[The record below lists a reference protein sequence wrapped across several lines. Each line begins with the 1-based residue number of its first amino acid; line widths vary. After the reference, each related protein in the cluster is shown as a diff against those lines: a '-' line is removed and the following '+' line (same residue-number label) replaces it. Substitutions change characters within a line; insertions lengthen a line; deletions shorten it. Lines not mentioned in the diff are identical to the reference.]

1 VLLAAAV
8 ALRTLWL
15 VAGAATLRRI
25 RRSARA
31 LDPLPDPIE
40 HVQRRLETT
49 AAFLVTGDSSVP
61 MTYGVVRPV
70 VFLPERV
77 LSLDDPLVEA
87 IASHELMHVRRR
99 DWLEEL
105 LLESMLTLLWFH
117 PAVWWLAGRIRLSR
131 EHVVDDDVIR
141 LTSSRERYADA
152 LLQVSVTR
160 RHTVLPA
167 PAFHRKSL
175 LKQRLAHILQETA
188 MTTRRIVASLTAGA
202 AVVAVAA
209 VMVTRAFPLHAQAPA
224 PAPTGEPVQIVKG
237 GDHLLHGEL
246 PEYPARAR
254 QEHVEGDVTL
264 DLFVDDRGEV
274 SDARVTSGPDELRRA
289 ALGSVLTWH
298 YSPSALSNIS
308 TQAVLRFHVPPDNS
322 TSEAAMKQRRFVTRE
337 GMAVAF
343 TPKEGPPQEPTP
355 EQKIEHQIV
364 ELKAAIEDGQ
374 ATEDQR
380 AEMKA
385 RLADAMVF
393 MEKVRA
399 QEGSRREAMGDLRL
413 VQVKAE
419 RVSLDVVS
427 GLMQEAGLSVGS
439 TLNEETVKR
448 LRAAAKATDE
458 HLRVEMSRE
467 ENGGAVLVFI
477 AR

>member
-1 VLLAAAV
+1 
-8 ALRTLWL
+8 
-15 VAGAATLRRI
+15 
-25 RRSARA
+25 
-31 LDPLPDPIE
+31 
-40 HVQRRLETT
+40 
-49 AAFLVTGDSSVP
+49 
-61 MTYGVVRPV
+61 
-70 VFLPERV
+70 
-77 LSLDDPLVEA
+77 
-87 IASHELMHVRRR
+87 
-99 DWLEEL
+99 
-105 LLESMLTLLWFH
+105 
-117 PAVWWLAGRIRLSR
+117 
-131 EHVVDDDVIR
+131 
-141 LTSSRERYADA
+141 
-152 LLQVSVTR
+152 
-160 RHTVLPA
+160 
-167 PAFHRKSL
+167 
-175 LKQRLAHILQETA
+175 
-188 MTTRRIVASLTAGA
+188 
-202 AVVAVAA
+202 
-209 VMVTRAFPLHAQAPA
+209 
-224 PAPTGEPVQIVKG
+224 
-237 GDHLLHGEL
+237 
-246 PEYPARAR
+246 
-254 QEHVEGDVTL
+254 
-264 DLFVDDRGEV
+264 
-274 SDARVTSGPDELRRA
+274 VTSGPDELRRA